1 MQGLETHIQLWCHR
15 GTRKELV
22 GLDMH
27 PYGFKAR
34 KIGEKKSYIYITFI
48 YIYIAFCFV

>member
-48 YIYIAFCFV
+48 YIYI